1 MSQNFINGAKYAFST
16 TLTAAAIIAAIS
28 KANPAIAT
36 AAVGVT
42 APAVDDIVL
51 LQSNW
56 TELNEQA
63 TYVEDVTG
71 QEFTLAKIDTTDDRL
86 FPDGESAGSFQIAGG
101 FTSLSQIREIAQ
113 SGGDTNTF
121 NWGYIDDSSPRQ
133 RSKPTDQ
140 NPLILTFTMD
150 YDPDLPWATELEKL
164 SKSRQ
169 LVVMRES
176 LVTGDVLLY
185 TGYLTYQKSP
195 SRVRNENM
203 TVTAVMSINS
213 EILRFPKAYFTG
225 S

>member
-1 MSQNFINGAKYAFST
+1 MSQYFINGAKYAFST
-16 TLTAAAIIAAIS
+16 VLGLAGAIASIT
-28 KANPAIAT
+28 KADPAVAT

-42 APAVDDIVL
+42 PPALDDIVL
-51 LQSNW
+51 LSSNW
-56 TELNEQA
+56 TELNELA
-63 TYVEDVTG
+63 TYVENVAG
-71 QEFTLAKIDTTDDRL
+71 QDFTLAQINTLDDRL
-86 FPDGESAGSFQIAGG
+86 FPEGESAGSFRIASG
-101 FTSLSQIREIAQ
+101 FTSLSQIRDIQQ

-140 NPLILTFTMD
+140 NPLVLTFVMD
-150 YDPDLPWATELEKL
+150 YDPDLPWPDELEKL

-176 LVTGDVLLY
+176 LTTGDVLLY

-203 TVTAVMSINS
+203 TVTAVMSVNS
-213 EILRFPKAYFTG
+213 DILRFPASFFSG